1 MYSDCSLKCIFPL
14 LLCDIIKIIQN
25 EPDDVEKGKLAERK
39 IENCKKSRNRETEK
53 NSIQNLL

>member
-53 NSIQNLL
+53 NSI